1 MSGNFLLDKLLI
13 NQRQQ
18 LVGCQGIGLL
28 DLSEDP
34 CDFAHG
40 GQNTG
45 ANAMSPSPNGKAVEL
60 GSVKPG
66 LSRKPLAAHR
76 GPILRDSSGGPDSE
90 ITHEFLTRTA
100 CVKKRMAV

>member
-18 LVGCQGIGLL
+18 LVGCQEIGLL
-28 DLSEDP
+28 DLSENP

-60 GSVKPG
+60 RSVKPG
-66 LSRKPLAAHR
+66 LFLSSNFQPRKIHCS
-76 GPILRDSSGGPDSE
+76 I
-90 ITHEFLTRTA
+90 
-100 CVKKRMAV
+100 CQ